1 MKKSIYLFILL
12 ALLLPAC
19 GLAPA
24 TATSVPATST
34 PEATTTATL
43 PPATP
48 TATVT
53 PTEVPISSLPV
64 DEIVQKFM
72 DGDVDDLSSLS
83 MEQQMRF
90 SQAYAE
96 KLNQQRGARPVI
108 YNNESYIDPITG
120 KFLDIKNGTSKQE
133 QTIQMY
139 LPAYENDQGYLMVQ
153 APDGQWIQIK
163 GSKDVR
169 YEVTNDPF
177 DPNIKWPDAEKIDP
191 QWVTEEN
198 KQFLGLPI
206 PQYLLAEKS
215 SNPRAMIPIIILSK
229 ELGKMK
235 IGDFGFGGSLRGLII
250 QKDSQGNPIGA
261 RVILLTGNI
270 GLFGTNITAR
280 SSGELDEI
288 TSFWQ
293 TLEENTLYYLM
304 YHTNQAKWFDASYPQ
319 LSGEATE
326 GYTGFVSTD
335 KSHQAIINQINTQ
348 DLIWIDGTLLMIAD
362 DEK

>member
-177 DPNIKWPDAEKIDP
+177 DPNIMWPDAEKVDP
-191 QWVTEEN
+191 QWVPSAN
-198 KQFLGLPI
+198 KDLIGLTI
-206 PQYLLAEKS
+206 PQYALAAKTDYPQS
-215 SNPRAMIPIIILSK
+215 MIPIVILDK
-229 ELGKMK
+229 ALGEMR
-235 IGDFGFGGSLRGLII
+235 IGGFGLTGSLKGII
-250 QKDSQGNPIGA
+250 VEKDVYGNPIGA
-261 RVILLTGNI
+261 RVILLTGNL

-288 TSFWQ
+288 ID
-293 TLEENTLYYLM
+293 YL
-304 YHTNQAKWFDASYPQ
+304 
-319 LSGEATE
+319 TE
-326 GYTGFVSTD
+326 
-335 KSHQAIINQINTQ
+335 
-348 DLIWIDGTLLMIAD
+348 
-362 DEK
+362 

>member
-177 DPNIKWPDAEKIDP
+177 DPNIKWPDTEKVDSTVI
-191 QWVTEEN
+191 EEN
-198 KQFLGLPI
+198 KDLIGLTI
-206 PQYLLAEKS
+206 PQYILGRKNHPTS
-215 SNPRAMIPIIILSK
+215 MIPIVILDK
-229 ELGKMK
+229 ELGEIE
-235 IGDFGFGGSLRGLII
+235 IGGFGLSGTIKGLII
-250 QKDSQGNPIGA
+250 KKDSQGNPIAA
-261 RVILLTGNI
+261 RIILLTGIDALYGNDLND
-270 GLFGTNITAR
+270 GGGSGKLRESSPLFKN
-280 SSGELDEI
+280 LK
-288 TSFWQ
+288 
-293 TLEENTLYYLM
+293 ENSLYYLI
-304 YHTNQAKWFDASYPQ
+304 YITDQQKSFRLSYPQ
-319 LSGEATE
+319 LSGEV
-326 GYTGFVSTD
+326 TGNYSGLIPSNKVGQVMSGKLND
-335 KSHQAIINQINTQ
+335 D
-348 DLIWIDGTLLMIAD
+348 DLILINGDLLIDVN
-362 DEK
+362 